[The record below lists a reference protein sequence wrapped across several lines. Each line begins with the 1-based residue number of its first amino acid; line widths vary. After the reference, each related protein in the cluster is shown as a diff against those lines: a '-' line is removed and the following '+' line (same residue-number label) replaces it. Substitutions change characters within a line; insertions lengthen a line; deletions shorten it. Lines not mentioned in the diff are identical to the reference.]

1 MQDLTGKV
9 QPGQKLHISA
19 KVKYTTGP
27 DTRKFNVTMQYGT
40 NDFAGTDPAVGYVD
54 VKKGEWNTIQADY
67 TVPQDA
73 DLSRVL
79 VFVETSWTADQDPEN
94 DLMDFYLDD
103 VSVIAEEYVDPNDL
117 IINGGF
123 EDGTENWTTRI
134 PAPSLR

>member
-1 MQDLTGKV
+1 
-9 QPGQKLHISA
+9 
-19 KVKYTTGP
+19 Y
-27 DTRKFNVTMQYGT
+27 
-40 NDFAGTDPAVGYVD
+40 PAVGDVD

-103 VSVIAEEYVDPNDL
+103 VSIIAEEYVDPNDL
-117 IINGGF
+117 ILNGGF
-123 EDGTENWTTRI
+123 EDGMENWTYQDPCTVT
-134 PAPSLR
+134 AVTEDKASG